1 MNYNNIPA
9 IKLKEEYEATG
20 KEFVIKD
27 GRVSDEE
34 VSENAR
40 KD

>member
-9 IKLKEEYEATG
+9 IKLKEEYETNG

-27 GRVSDEE
+27 GRVLDGE
-34 VSENAR
+34 VPENAR